1 MVPRILEALRVPV
14 EGKEPDR
21 DLPKPPAET
30 TSRPGD

>member
-21 DLPKPPAET
+21 DLPKPPAGSVGET
-30 TSRPGD
+30 T